1 MPTCLTVLRRS
12 RPCVW
17 PARCGAAIVRSAWL
31 DQLAGEAMKN
41 QSDALALVGRILLG
55 SIFVLSGLQKLMG
68 YSGLVAT
75 LTGKGLPMPEVLAV
89 LTVAIELGAGLLLVV
104 GWKARWA
111 AFLLFLFVIPVSLVY
126 HNFWTME
133 GAQAAMN
140 KIQFL
145 KNVSIMGG
153 MLVVTAFG
161 AGRYSVDKG

>member
-1 MPTCLTVLRRS
+1 
-12 RPCVW
+12 
-17 PARCGAAIVRSAWL
+17 
-31 DQLAGEAMKN
+31 MKN

-55 SIFVLSGLQKLMG
+55 LIFVLSGFQKLMG
-68 YSGLVAT
+68 FSGVAA
-75 LTGKGLPMPEVLAV
+75 GI
-89 LTVAIELGAGLLLVV
+89 IELGAGLLLVV

-111 AFLLFLFVIPVSLVY
+111 AFLLFLFIIPVSLVY

-140 KIQFL
+140 KIQFM

-161 AGRYSVDKG
+161 PARYSVDKG

>member
-1 MPTCLTVLRRS
+1 
-12 RPCVW
+12 
-17 PARCGAAIVRSAWL
+17 
-31 DQLAGEAMKN
+31 MKN

-55 SIFVLSGLQKLMG
+55 SIFVLSGFQKLTG
-68 YSGLVAT
+68 FSAVAAGIA
-75 LTGKGLPMPEVLAV
+75 GKGLPMPEVLAV
-89 LTVAIELGAGLLLVV
+89 LTVIIELGAGLLLVV

-111 AFLLFLFVIPVSLVY
+111 AFLLFLFIIPVSLVY

-161 AGRYSVDKG
+161 PGRYSVDKG